1 MVGFELVVA
10 AVLLLLANA
19 SADDIILKPS
29 KGGLEEIGVVVIQG
43 AQITPESYLPLISQL
58 QNVSKYSVWV
68 GIPQFPLNTP
78 EPFVFPGGVQRILAS
93 LKDRGMP
100 ATAKIFFIAH
110 SLGGIILQDYL
121 VSNPSI
127 ATAQILM
134 GSFLLSKYRNST
146 YGVPTMTLGGELDG
160 LCRVT
165 RIMEE
170 FYVRIVKAKDAD
182 TALSNFPV
190 LVIKGLSHIQ
200 FASGPSPELVKRFD
214 LKPEISIT
222 DAHAILANFISSFIA
237 VHMGNK
243 MGMMPIVDAMHTT
256 TDFFNSIIEAYEME
270 GFYGFKP
277 PCYENPPSS
286 ACTLGSR
293 WSEHAQEVMGG
304 LTTAS
309 LNDTDA
315 FHVVYHVNPPYLPH
329 VDTNC
334 TMPNKDCVVY
344 TSTVTQNVYEKLD
357 SLDTG
362 FVSTSASEMRVKLK
376 SRQAVMEAAGYK
388 NVDFNTTDGASI
400 CKTINQAAYEWAL
413 KNAGSATLA
422 RFQKYGVR
430 MVMGEDEGPY
440 NEGPVWIW
448 TALSYSDG
456 KDANGRQ
463 TLVVRSVM
471 MRTPT
476 DYFVKGA
483 SGMHYCK
490 LLSPARAMEWIYVDG
505 LRKYYGMN

>member
-1 MVGFELVVA
+1 MGVFELVV
-10 AVLLLLANA
+10 VLVLLANA
-19 SADDIILKPS
+19 SAGDIIVKPS
-29 KGGLEEIGVVVIQG
+29 KAGGEEIGVVVIQG
-43 AQITPESYLPLISQL
+43 AQITPDSYTPLITQL

-78 EPFVFPGGVQRILAS
+78 EPLVLPGGVQRILTS
-93 LKDRGMP
+93 LKDKGMP

-121 VSNPSI
+121 ASNPAI
-127 ATAQILM
+127 ATAQVLM
-134 GSFLLSKYRNST
+134 GSFLLSKYRNTT
-146 YGVPTMTLGGELDG
+146 YRVPTMTLGGELDG

-170 FYVRIVKAKDAD
+170 FYFRIVQAKYAD

-190 LVIKGLSHIQ
+190 LVIKGLTHIQ
-200 FASGPSPELVKRFD
+200 FASGPPPELVKLYD

-222 DAHAILANFISSFIA
+222 DAHAIVANFISSFIA
-237 VHMGNK
+237 VHMGDK
-243 MGMMPIVDAMHTT
+243 VGMMPIVDAMHTT
-256 TDFFNSIIEAYEME
+256 TAFFDPLIEAYKME

-277 PCYENPPSS
+277 PCDSNLPSS
-286 ACTLGSR
+286 ACALGSR
-293 WSEHAQEVMGG
+293 WSEHAQEIMGG
-304 LTTAS
+304 LTIAS

-315 FHVVYHVNPPYLPH
+315 FHIVYHVNPAYLPH
-329 VDTNC
+329 VNTNC
-334 TMPNKDCVVY
+334 TVPSKDCVLD
-344 TSTVTQNVYEKLD
+344 TSTVTQNVYEILD

-376 SRQAVMEAAGYK
+376 SRQAVMEAAGYR
-388 NVDFNTTDGASI
+388 NVDFNTSDGASL
-400 CKTINQAAYEWAL
+400 CKTINQAAYDWAL
-413 KNAGSATLA
+413 KNAGNATVA

-448 TALSYSDG
+448 TALSYSNG
-456 KDANGRQ
+456 KDASGRR
-463 TLVVRSVM
+463 TRVVRSVM

-476 DYFVKGA
+476 DYFVKA
-483 SGMHYCK
+483 VSGMHYCK
-490 LLSPARAMEWIYVDG
+490 LLSPARATEWIYVDG
-505 LRKYYGMN
+505 LREYYGIHS